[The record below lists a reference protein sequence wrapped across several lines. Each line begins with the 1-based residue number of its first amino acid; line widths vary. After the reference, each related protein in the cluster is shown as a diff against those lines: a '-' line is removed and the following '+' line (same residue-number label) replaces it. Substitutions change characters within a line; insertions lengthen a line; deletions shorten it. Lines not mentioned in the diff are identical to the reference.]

1 MFNIIKKMFK
11 DYVDMQ
17 NELAKQGVFN
27 YVTHYGAVH
36 YIDLRKKMAEG
47 DQSSTK

>member
-17 NELAKQGVFN
+17 NELAKEGVFS
-27 YVTHYGAVH
+27 YVTHHGAVH
-36 YIDLRKKMAEG
+36 YIDLRKKMAED
-47 DQSSTK
+47 DQPPAK